1 MPPKILMIEDE
12 PGLVL
17 TIGDRLETEG
27 YKFES
32 CSTGPEGEKMA
43 KTGGY
48 AVIILDVMLP
58 GKDGFDVCRSLREAG
73 IQTPILMLTARSQ
86 LDDKVSGLS
95 IGADDYMTK
104 PFEIRELLVR
114 IEALRRRAEM
124 KHQEE
129 STAVSDTGV
138 YIDLQRGLIINS
150 GTEYPLSALETK
162 LLGYVAQHKD
172 QIISREE
179 LLASVWGYDMGM
191 TTRTIDV
198 HIARLRRKLGDSKN
212 GKKFVYTVRGAGY
225 RFSLPYLN

>member
-1 MPPKILMIEDE
+1 MIEDE

-32 CSTGPEGEKMA
+32 CSTGPEGERLAM
-43 KTGGY
+43 TGDY
-48 AVIILDVMLP
+48 SVIILDVMLP
-58 GKDGFDVCRSLREAG
+58 GKDGFSVCRSLREAG
-73 IQTPILMLTARSQ
+73 IQTQVLMLTARSQ

-95 IGADDYMTK
+95 LGADDYMTK

-124 KHQEE
+124 KHKGEE
-129 STAVSDTGV
+129 KTQYDCDVCINLT
-138 YIDLQRGLIINS
+138 RGLIINS
-150 GTEYPLSALETK
+150 GMEYPLSALEIK
-162 LLGYVAQHKD
+162 LLTYVAQHKD

-179 LLASVWGYDMGM
+179 LLSSVWGYDMGM

-212 GKKFVYTVRGAGY
+212 GKRFVFTIRGAGY
-225 RFSLPYLN
+225 RFSLPHLI